1 MNIPQSHQTVMVYL
15 ILENPEAFINFT
27 KEVFDAEL
35 THKGMRDDGTIMHAE
50 IRIGQNTIMFAQA
63 SGQWK
68 SMTAGMF
75 VYVPSADKA
84 FDIALKNGATVVTEL
99 SDQPYGRTGGVKDTN
114 GNVWWITTGGNRQE

>member
-15 ILENPEAFINFT
+15 ILENPERFINFA
-27 KEVFDAEL
+27 KEVFNAEL
-35 THKGMRDDGTIMHAE
+35 THKGTREDGTIMHAE

-63 SGQWK
+63 SEQW
-68 SMTAGMF
+68 SAMTAGMF

-84 FDIALKNGATVVTEL
+84 FDIAINNGATIVTEM

-114 GNVWWITTGGNRQE
+114 GNVWWITTGNRQ